1 MQVTINGVPCNVLF
15 AGLAPGFVGLYQIN
29 FEIPADLPVAE
40 VYLLIIQQ
48 EGIES
53 PVVRVLVI

>member
-1 MQVTINGVPCNVLF
+1 MF
-15 AGLAPGFVGLYQIN
+15 AGLAPGFVGLYQVN
-29 FEIPADLPVAE
+29 FEIPVDLPVAG